1 MEFQLLTDKIFIEGL
16 GQVNIYIGL
25 VVITLSALFLGGL
38 IGFDRE
44 RKLKPAGIKTNILI
58 CIGSALYTVISI
70 LIQKKLG
77 NQMADVTRI
86 SAQIVTG
93 IGFLGAGA
101 IIQSRGG
108 SIKGLT
114 TAATIWVVA
123 AIGCTVG
130 AGFPIIAILFTL
142 TIFAVLNIIN
152 PIYNK
157 FENKKDFKHYQIEVL
172 TKGSA
177 KKQIKE
183 ILLAEIDTINE
194 MHEEIIN
201 KDEDLRILNC
211 FITIHPRKMILVH
224 KDIKDILKVEKNN
237 YHMTEYTGRK
247 SDED

>member
-1 MEFQLLTDKIFIEGL
+1 MQLLTDKIFVEGL
-16 GQVNIYIGL
+16 GYVNIYIGL
-25 VVITLSALFLGGL
+25 CILTFTALILGGL

-44 RKLKPAGIKTNILI
+44 KKLKPAGMKTNILI
-58 CIGSALYTVISI
+58 CIGSTLYTVISI

-101 IIQSRGG
+101 IIQNRGG
-108 SIKGLT
+108 VKGLT

-123 AIGCTVG
+123 AIGVTVG
-130 AGFPIIAILFTL
+130 AGFPIIATL
-142 TIFAVLNIIN
+142 YTVTIFAVLKIIN

-157 FENKKDFKHYQIEVL
+157 LENVKDFKDYHVEVL

-183 ILLAEIDTINE
+183 IILSEIDVINE
-194 MHEEIIN
+194 IHEEIIN
-201 KDEDLRILNC
+201 KEEDLRILNF
-211 FITIHPRKMILVH
+211 FITMHPRKIKQIH
-224 KDIKDILKVEKNN
+224 KEIKETLKVEKAN

-247 SDED
+247 NEEE